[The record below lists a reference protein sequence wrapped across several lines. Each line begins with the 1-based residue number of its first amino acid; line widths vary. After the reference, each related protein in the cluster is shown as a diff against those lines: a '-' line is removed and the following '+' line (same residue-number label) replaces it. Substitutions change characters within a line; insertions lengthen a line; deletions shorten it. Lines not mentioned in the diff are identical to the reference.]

1 MAHFKTH
8 TFDIC
13 FMFQKKSASNKNEE
27 FDVTSL
33 EGPFIDFFAASVTPR
48 DFFVTSP
55 EYVTSLDDDVMQ
67 SLEEESDVRK
77 QNTTNSGVGS
87 DFNFENVETM
97 SLSDN
102 SSKTGTNTVKLILP

>member
-1 MAHFKTH
+1 
-8 TFDIC
+8 
-13 FMFQKKSASNKNEE
+13 MFQKKSASNKNEE

-55 EYVTSLDDDVMQ
+55 EYVMQ